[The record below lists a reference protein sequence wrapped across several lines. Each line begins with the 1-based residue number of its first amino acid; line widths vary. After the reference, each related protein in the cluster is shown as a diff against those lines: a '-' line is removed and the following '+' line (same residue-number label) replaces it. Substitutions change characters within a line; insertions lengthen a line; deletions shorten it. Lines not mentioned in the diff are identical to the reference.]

1 MRNKLLH
8 GEYKNP
14 LEFCDDAWLMFENAW
29 LYNHRTLR
37 IYRMCTKLAQLF
49 GESIDPVLKTLGYCC
64 GHQYVYLPKV
74 MLCYGK
80 QKCCEIRPYSSYY
93 YYNNP
98 EPLRF
103 NLSSHQYTFCTNC
116 FHSIKCES
124 IFVGDDPTQKLVE
137 ISKKLFLRTEND
149 IEEREIMTNC
159 IVCTR
164 RWHQICAL
172 HLDQIWSEGF
182 ICNTCIYQYNI
193 KRKENC
199 YIAQKLTVTDLSSQ
213 LEQRVNKYLFDKD
226 CHESHVTIRVLA
238 SSDKICKIKPQLK
251 KYYPN
256 QMTND
261 SYPYRTKAIFAF
273 QEIEG
278 IDVVFFGMYVQEYDE
293 HCPAPNT
300 SRVYIS
306 CLDTIHFFQPKLYR
320 QDVYHEILRLKFLDI
335 PYFDGDLW
343 PIIIEETIEKF
354 DQEEHRR
361 KQEVETSQIIEDDNF
376 NDSFELDDP
385 TQISSK
391 RKSAN
396 TYENKTLKK
405 TKNQVSNSTDLLS
418 IIFSTMEKNKEEFFV
433 IRLHHQTISYPT
445 VNDTDALLLCNIMD
459 TPNAFLNF
467 VRHKNYK
474 FSSLRSAKFSTMALL
489 YELHTSTTKK
499 FIYNCN
505 RCLQKCDICYY
516 CTVCEDLDL
525 CEKFYNMQ
533 LNHDHKMECLI
544 SSRIIMNQ
552 DNEQNSLNSNNESI
566 VSTQLQRQKTMQF
579 CIDTLLHALNCYM
592 INCVYRGC
600 LCYKRIIQ
608 HTKDCK
614 EKNRQC
620 YVCKQ
625 VIFLCW
631 HHAKSCMNQNCQ
643 VPFCTNLK
651 SIIEIQRAASLQAD
665 RLLMETMMMQQ
676 ETNIRQ
682 TQT

>member
-1 MRNKLLH
+1 
-8 GEYKNP
+8 
-14 LEFCDDAWLMFENAW
+14 
-29 LYNHRTLR
+29 
-37 IYRMCTKLAQLF
+37 
-49 GESIDPVLKTLGYCC
+49 
-64 GHQYVYLPKV
+64 
-74 MLCYGK
+74 
-80 QKCCEIRPYSSYY
+80 
-93 YYNNP
+93 
-98 EPLRF
+98 
-103 NLSSHQYTFCTNC
+103 
-116 FHSIKCES
+116 
-124 IFVGDDPTQKLVE
+124 
-137 ISKKLFLRTEND
+137 
-149 IEEREIMTNC
+149 
-159 IVCTR
+159 
-164 RWHQICAL
+164 
-172 HLDQIWSEGF
+172 
-182 ICNTCIYQYNI
+182 
-193 KRKENC
+193 
-199 YIAQKLTVTDLSSQ
+199 
-213 LEQRVNKYLFDKD
+213 
-226 CHESHVTIRVLA
+226 
-238 SSDKICKIKPQLK
+238 
-251 KYYPN
+251 
-256 QMTND
+256 MTND

-320 QDVYHEILRLKFLDI
+320 QDVYHEILIGYLNYAKQHGYMYAHIWARPASVGIDYIFYCRPFEQRLPNSKRLHSWCKKLLDKAIIERIVIDYKDIMQDCLDNQIQTVLDI

-361 KQEVETSQIIEDDNF
+361 KQEVETAQIIEDDNF

-552 DNEQNSLNSNNESI
+552 DNEQNLLNSNNESI
-566 VSTQLQRQKTMQF
+566 ASTQLQRQKTMQF